1 MVRVGFAPGILSAV
15 VVLVAALAGVAHAAD
30 PAAGKAAYALC
41 AACHGANG
49 EGNLNMNAPRIAG
62 QEPWYLKRQMEAY
75 RNGWR
80 GTAPGDTPGM
90 QMRPMAMA
98 VAAPQ
103 ALENL
108 AAYVE
113 ALPEPEMTITVEGD
127 VEAGQRAYAV
137 CAACH
142 GARAEGNEQMAGPRL
157 AGQSDWY
164 LVRQM
169 HNYRN
174 GLRGYDPKDIFGNQ
188 MKPMAMTLPDDQ
200 AILDVVAYINSLR

>member
-1 MVRVGFAPGILSAV
+1 MVRVGFAKAVLSAI
-15 VVLVAALAGVAHAAD
+15 VLLGAVLAGAAHAAD
-30 PAAGKAAYALC
+30 LAAGQTAYALC

-49 EGNLNMNAPRIAG
+49 EGNRDMNSPRIAG

-75 RNGWR
+75 RNGLR
-80 GTAPGDTPGM
+80 GTAPGDTAGM

-98 VAAPQ
+98 VVAPE

-113 ALPEPEMTITVEGD
+113 SLPEPDMKDIVEGD
-127 VEAGQRAYAV
+127 VAAGQRAYAV

-164 LVRQM
+164 LVQQM

-188 MKPMAMTLPDDQ
+188 MRPMAMTLPDDQ